1 MEIINR
7 SIQFFENYDNIIL
20 DYLIH
25 FGLAILIFI
34 VGRFISIFVSNQ
46 LRKILILKQVEP
58 TIIKFTASSSR
69 YTIMGLTLVAV
80 LGQLGVQT
88 SSIVAI
94 IGAAGLAIGLALQ
107 GSLSNFAA
115 GVLLILF
122 RPFKVGELVMVS
134 NIRGT
139 VDAIQ
144 IFSTTILTPTGEAV
158 TIPNSHVLA
167 TSIINFTRQPN
178 RRIDLTI
185 GIDYKADI
193 KQVYQILL
201 SSVERTPNITKDLG
215 IIIRL
220 DELAASSVNFLVM
233 VWTNNDNY
241 GPVRTLI
248 LENIKMDLD
257 HHNINIPYQT
267 LDVNIKQ

>member
-7 SIQFFENYDNIIL
+7 SVQFFEKYDSVIL
-20 DYLIH
+20 GYVIH
-25 FGLAILIFI
+25 FGLAIVIFI
-34 VGRFISIFVSNQ
+34 VGRFIAMFISSQ
-46 LRKILILKQVEP
+46 LRRILNAKNVEP
-58 TIIKFTASSSR
+58 TIIKFTSSTSR
-69 YTIMGLTLVAV
+69 YIIMGLTLVAV
-80 LGQLGVQT
+80 LGQVGVQT

-122 RPFKVGELVMVS
+122 RPFKVGELVIVS

-193 KQVYQILL
+193 KEVYQILQ
-201 SSVERTPNITKDLG
+201 SAVERTPNVMKDLG

-220 DELAASSVNFLVM
+220 DELATSSINFLVM
-233 VWTNNDNY
+233 VWTDNDNY
-241 GPVRTLI
+241 GPVRTLV
-248 LENIKMDLD
+248 LENIKNDLD
-257 HHNINIPYQT
+257 HNNINIPFPT
-267 LDVNIKQ
+267 MDINIR

>member
-7 SIQFFENYDNIIL
+7 SVQFLENYNSIIFA
-20 DYLIH
+20 YFIH
-25 FGLAILIFI
+25 FILAIIIFLL
-34 VGRFISIFVSNQ
+34 GRLLASFISNQ
-46 LRKILILKQVEP
+46 LRKILIVKNVEP
-58 TIIKFTASSSR
+58 TIIKFTATSSR
-69 YTIMGLTLVAV
+69 YIIMGLTLVAV
-80 LGQLGVQT
+80 LGELGVQT

-94 IGAAGLAIGLALQ
+94 VGAAGLAIGLALQ

-122 RPFKVGELVMVS
+122 RPFKVGELVIVS

-167 TSIINFTRQPN
+167 TSVINFTRQPN

-185 GIDYKADI
+185 GIDYTADI
-193 KQVYQILL
+193 KQVYHVLQ
-201 SSVERTPNITKDLG
+201 SAVERTPNIMKELG

-220 DELAASSVNFLVM
+220 DELATSSINFLIM
-233 VWTNNDNY
+233 AWTDNDNY

-248 LENIKMDLD
+248 LENIKTDLD
-257 HHNINIPYQT
+257 HNNINIPYQT
-267 LDVNIKQ
+267 INVNVK